1 MSLDDLFYYLAAICA
16 VVFVFAPHEFAH
28 AWVAYKNGDGTAK
41 LNGRLSLNPMRHI
54 DPVGFISCALVG
66 FGWAKPVPVN
76 PANFRNYKKGLFT
89 TAIAGV
95 VVNYLIAFIAY
106 LIYVLILRFVYF
118 NNLVFFIENQ
128 WADYVLSF
136 FTNFFFI
143 LFTYSL
149 CSVVFNLLPLYP
161 LDGFRVVE
169 AFTRQVNPVQRFLR
183 EYGQVIL
190 IALIAESFLCDV
202 LIRFDVGWAGYCD
215 VLGYIMKFA
224 TEIVGAPIQYAWRW
238 ILTV

>member
-1 MSLDDLFYYLAAICA
+1 MNLDDLVYYLAAICA

-41 LNGRLSLNPMRHI
+41 INGRLSLNPMKHI
-54 DPVGFISCALVG
+54 DPTGFVACALVG

-76 PANFRNYKKGLFT
+76 PANFRNYKVGLFT

-95 VVNYLIAFIAY
+95 VVNYIIAFIAY
-106 LIYVLILRFVYF
+106 LIYVLILRYVYWA
-118 NNLVFFIENQ
+118 NISFFLDNRSAETI
-128 WADYVLSF
+128 LSF

-143 LFTYSL
+143 LFSYSL

-169 AFTRQVNPVQRFLR
+169 AFTRSVNPVQRFLR
-183 EYGQVIL
+183 EYGHVIL
-190 IALIAESFLCDV
+190 IVLIVESFLCDV
-202 LIRFDVGWAGYCD
+202 LVRFGVGWADYCD
-215 VLGYIMKFA
+215 ILGYIMWFA
-224 TEIVGAPIQYAWRW
+224 TEIIGKPIQYAWGW